1 MTFALIAT
9 ILWYF
14 PGFGT
19 GELPTTDKER
29 LKASFSADQVA
40 CKQWCSPS
48 ATWEESVANV
58 SNASQSVVTEIQ
70 SLKPDE
76 RKDIV
81 LVGHSLGGRVV
92 AYSLAKLGELGISI
106 QTAVLLAP
114 AISSGDQYAS
124 KLCRG
129 CSSIILVVGENDLV
143 LKWIYPFVAN
153 GTSAIEA
160 IDGLDDETKYLRYV
174 VPNQYIW
181 RQDQL
186 GPSHNASVY
195 IRYLVMRRSGDDFYG
210 SEDLAH
216 ANNLGLEHSVE
227 AATKSLNIAF
237 SMLGANVLLAVDTT
251 ARLRKTLNSKF
262 SLNNEDS
269 SGGEK

>member
-1 MTFALIAT
+1 MTSAFIAV

-14 PGFGT
+14 PGFGAT
-19 GELPTTDKER
+19 ELPAVDKER
-29 LKASFSADQVA
+29 LKASFSADQVV
-40 CKQWCSPS
+40 CKHWCSS
-48 ATWEESVANV
+48 YATWEESVAKVNNV
-58 SNASQSVVTEIQ
+58 SQNVVTEIQ
-70 SLKPDE
+70 SLKLEE

-153 GTSAIEA
+153 GASAMET
-160 IDGLDDETKYLRYV
+160 IDDLDAESKYSRYV
-174 VPNQYIW
+174 VPDQYIW
-181 RQDQL
+181 RQNQL
-186 GPSHNASVY
+186 VPSHNASVY

-210 SEDLAH
+210 SQDLAH
-216 ANNLGLEHSVE
+216 VNNLGLERSVE
-227 AATKSLNIAF
+227 AATKSLNVAF
-237 SMLGANVLLAVDTT
+237 SMLGSNVLSSVDKA
-251 ARLRKTLNSKF
+251 ARSLQTLNRKL
-262 SLNNEDS
+262 SLNKEDS
-269 SGGEK
+269 PGDEK